1 MAAITSNCMANLKT
15 LQSILISY
23 QTWGPNVVDTSTSTI
38 PNAQE
43 QPESGGE
50 LEIVELGLALEGL
63 AAVAT
68 EEAGADVV
76 GAAVAHS
83 LGGCDAKM
91 RGIDDAGSAFGKPDD
106 VRDVLHWPTP
116 G

>member
-1 MAAITSNCMANLKT
+1 M
-15 LQSILISY
+15 
-23 QTWGPNVVDTSTSTI
+23 
-38 PNAQE
+38 
-43 QPESGGE
+43 E
-50 LEIVELGLALEGL
+50 LEIVELGLTLEGL
-63 AAVAT
+63 AAVAN
-68 EEAGADVV
+68 EDVV

-91 RGIDDAGSAFGKPDD
+91 RGIDDACSAFGKPDD